1 MAPTEAGQ
9 VLTEGDMEKKRKPPR
24 GAWQP
29 GQSGNPAG
37 RAKGSINVATR
48 LRKMIDA
55 EAIVKKLEAAALGG
69 DVQAART
76 LLERA
81 LPVYRA
87 TAEPVQVDGIQG
99 ADTLTDKARVV
110 LEAVADGRVP
120 PDIGAQLVTAI
131 GTVARVAEVDELLRR
146 IEALEKRNEPT

>member
-1 MAPTEAGQ
+1 M
-9 VLTEGDMEKKRKPPR
+9 KRGLKGRWKP
-24 GAWQP
+24 GESA
-29 GQSGNPAG
+29 NPAG
-37 RAKGSINVATR
+37 RPRGSKNPSTK
-48 LRKMIDA
+48 LREMIDA
-55 EAIVKKLEAAALGG
+55 EAIVKKLETAALAG

-87 TAEPVQVDGIQG
+87 TAEPVKVDGIEG

>member
-1 MAPTEAGQ
+1 M
-9 VLTEGDMEKKRKPPR
+9 KRGLKGRWKP
-24 GAWQP
+24 GESA
-29 GQSGNPAG
+29 NPAG
-37 RAKGSINVATR
+37 RPRGSKNPSTK
-48 LRKMIDA
+48 LREMIDA
-55 EAIVKKLEAAALGG
+55 EAIVKKLETAALAG

-87 TAEPVQVDGIQG
+87 TAEPVLVQGMGG

-110 LEAVADGRVP
+110 LKAVADGRVP

-146 IEALEKRNEPT
+146 IEALEARNGNS

>member
-1 MAPTEAGQ
+1 M
-9 VLTEGDMEKKRKPPR
+9 KRGLKGRWKP
-24 GAWQP
+24 GESA
-29 GQSGNPAG
+29 NPAG
-37 RAKGSINVATR
+37 RPRGSKNPSTK
-48 LRKMIDA
+48 LREMIDA
-55 EAIVKKLEAAALGG
+55 EAIVKKLETAALAG

-87 TAEPVQVDGIQG
+87 TAEPVKVDGIEG

-120 PDIGAQLVTAI
+120 PDMGAQLVTAI

-146 IEALEKRNEPT
+146 IEALEARNGNA

>member
-1 MAPTEAGQ
+1 M
-9 VLTEGDMEKKRKPPR
+9 KRGLKGRWKP
-24 GAWQP
+24 GESA
-29 GQSGNPAG
+29 NPAG
-37 RAKGSINVATR
+37 RPRGSKNPSTK
-48 LRKMIDA
+48 LREMIDA
-55 EAIVKKLEAAALGG
+55 EAIVKKLETAALSG

-87 TAEPVQVDGIQG
+87 TAEPVKVDGIEG

>member
-1 MAPTEAGQ
+1 
-9 VLTEGDMEKKRKPPR
+9 MEHRVKARWK
-24 GAWQP
+24 P
-29 GQSGNPAG
+29 GQSGNPKG
-37 RAKGSINVATR
+37 RPKGIPNPQAR

-81 LPVYRA
+81 LPVYRV
-87 TAEPVQVDGIQG
+87 TAEPVMVDGIRC
-99 ADTLTDKARVV
+99 ADSLTDKARAV
-110 LEAVADGRVP
+110 LEAVAEGKIP
-120 PDIGAQLVTAI
+120 PDVGAQLVTAI

-146 IEALEKRNEPT
+146 IEALEARHGNT

>member
-1 MAPTEAGQ
+1 
-9 VLTEGDMEKKRKPPR
+9 
-24 GAWQP
+24 
-29 GQSGNPAG
+29 
-37 RAKGSINVATR
+37 
-48 LRKMIDA
+48 MIDA

-81 LPVYRA
+81 LPVYRV
-87 TAEPVQVDGIQG
+87 TAEPVMVDGIRG
-99 ADTLTDKARVV
+99 AGSLTDKARAV
-110 LEAVADGRVP
+110 LEAVAEGKVP

-146 IEALEKRNEPT
+146 IEALEKRNEPA

>member
-1 MAPTEAGQ
+1 
-9 VLTEGDMEKKRKPPR
+9 MEHRVKARWK
-24 GAWQP
+24 P
-29 GQSGNPAG
+29 GQSGNPKG
-37 RAKGSINVATR
+37 RPKGIPNPQAR

-87 TAEPVQVDGIQG
+87 TAEPVMVDGIRC
-99 ADTLTDKARVV
+99 ADSLTDKARAV
-110 LEAVADGRVP
+110 LEAVAQGKVP

-146 IEALEKRNEPT
+146 IEALEARHGNT